1 MATQRPATGLDR
13 EIAEA
18 FGRAWLLFV
27 VTGILWLLLGFM
39 ILSYRPSSISI
50 AVVFMAIVFG
60 MGALSCFAIAAA
72 TLGGWRVLALVGG
85 VLATL
90 AAIGVL
96 VWPSPTLLI
105 ISIYVAWY
113 LLIRGIFDVVIALSN
128 TSVRGWWLTLLAGIA
143 AIALGAWAI
152 GNPDRSV
159 LLLLTIIGLF
169 AVFHGTAELVAGLH
183 YRQMRREL
191 AAA

>member
-1 MATQRPATGLDR
+1 M
-13 EIAEA
+13 
-18 FGRAWLLFV
+18 

-143 AIALGAWAI
+143 ADRPRRLGDRQPGPVGAAPAHHHRALRRV
-152 GNPDRSV
+152 PR
-159 LLLLTIIGLF
+159 
-169 AVFHGTAELVAGLH
+169 TAELVAGLH